1 MRVLSFFTRKI
12 ITPHKIIVNNGKAI
26 FDISILL
33 YISYQL
39 FISLDYII
47 NEHNRTMPLLYD
59 GVISESDNLVK
70 RENLMED
77 IKQFDFFKFRRSNV
91 EGNKKTNDTNDIVHS
106 PPYAGNIKLVG
117 VLKHTEES
125 KSIAIID
132 VDGKQRTYF
141 IGNEIESTNVI
152 IVMILDKG
160 IIIIEKEL
168 YYKLTI

>member
-59 GVISESDNLVK
+59 GVISESDNLVE
-70 RENLMED
+70 RENLMAE
-77 IKQFDFFKFRRSNV
+77 IKQFDFLSLDELMWR
-91 EGNKKTNDTNDIVHS
+91 ETKKLMTQTIFFTHLFM
-106 PPYAGNIKLVG
+106 P
-117 VLKHTEES
+117 
-125 KSIAIID
+125 
-132 VDGKQRTYF
+132 
-141 IGNEIESTNVI
+141 VI
-152 IVMILDKG
+152 
-160 IIIIEKEL
+160 
-168 YYKLTI
+168 